1 MKLLKSWDLKQHV
14 HLKENE
20 SWFLVQLMQLYVF
33 CWGKFTATLL
43 LSRRVVS
50 HKDFQMPCV
59 KFLIS
64 PTILKYII
72 TQTQTSFKKCLSLK
86 HVWPPFLDFRDLGF
100 FLLLS
105 FLFKPDGRGQC
116 RSSRGPILITLML
129 CHGLTPKNSLPFQ
142 TRTCWQQHLGLHPEW
157 EALCQRET
165 CLCQTATFHLLKVR
179 QRSGRNAATTLLR
192 AATNM
197 QTFRRNTEVHWA
209 GLARL

>member
-1 MKLLKSWDLKQHV
+1 M
-14 HLKENE
+14 
-20 SWFLVQLMQLYVF
+20 
-33 CWGKFTATLL
+33 
-43 LSRRVVS
+43 S

-129 CHGLTPKNSLPFQ
+129 CHGLTPKKLISFPNQDML
-142 TRTCWQQHLGLHPEW
+142 
-157 EALCQRET
+157 
-165 CLCQTATFHLLKVR
+165 TATPWAAPRVR
-179 QRSGRNAATTLLR
+179 GTLSERNLPLP
-192 AATNM
+192 NS
-197 QTFRRNTEVHWA
+197 NIS
-209 GLARL
+209 LAESQAKEWQKCCHNIAQSSHEHANI